1 MHEMRILIVND
12 SRAMRLFLENVVN
25 SFGDCTVSGSYF
37 DGEIAL
43 ENVQSIKPDVILL
56 DLEMPKMD
64 GLTFLENLIDARK
77 TPIIILSSYA
87 MSDSSLVHDA
97 MELGAVDSLTPPS
110 SNTSEMLD
118 KFRSA
123 LHHKITMASLKSPR
137 FNRTTCA

>member
-1 MHEMRILIVND
+1 MRIMIVND

-43 ENVQSIKPDVILL
+43 ENVPSIKPDVILL

-87 MSDSSLVHDA
+87 ISDSSLVNDA
-97 MELGAVDSLTPPS
+97 IELGAVDSLTPPS
-110 SNTSEMLD
+110 SNNPEMLD
-118 KFRSA
+118 KFRST

-137 FNRTTCA
+137 FNRGVCA